1 MKKHSKSLPHAP
13 RSGVFFAPGTVES
26 AKARNKWLHVI
37 REWVICA
44 AIAAAVGIV
53 SAFVNSRF

>member
-1 MKKHSKSLPHAP
+1 MKKSKSIPHAP

-26 AKARNKWLHVI
+26 AKARSKWMHVI

-44 AIAAAVGIV
+44 AIAVAVGFV
-53 SAFVNSRF
+53 SAFVNSRI